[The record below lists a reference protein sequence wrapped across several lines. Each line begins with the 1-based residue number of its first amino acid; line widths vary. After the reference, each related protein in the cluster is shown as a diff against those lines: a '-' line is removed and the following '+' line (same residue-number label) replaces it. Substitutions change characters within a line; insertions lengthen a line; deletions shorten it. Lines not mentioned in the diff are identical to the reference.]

1 VLQVV
6 FDSGGSSLAG
16 GGLESPG
23 GVGDCDLVTGKSFG
37 WWGVAGAAFRSP
49 LLFPPFSLVTLLS
62 FALLSF
68 ALLSFALLSFALL
81 SFALLSF
88 ALLSFALLSFALL
101 SFALLSFAGLSL
113 ALLFFDSCRGSE
125 GATSGGNDFALGCAG
140 ACRTRP

>member
-88 ALLSFALLSFALL
+88 ALLSFALLSFA
-101 SFALLSFAGLSL
+101 GLSL

>member
-6 FDSGGSSLAG
+6 FDSGGASLAG

-23 GVGDCDLVTGKSFG
+23 GVGDCDLVTGKSSG
-37 WWGVAGAAFRSP
+37 WWGVAGAVFRSP

-62 FALLSF
+62 CTLRSFTLLSFALPVALLSF
-68 ALLSFALLSFALL
+68 ALLSFALLSL
-81 SFALLSF
+81 
-88 ALLSFALLSFALL
+88 
-101 SFALLSFAGLSL
+101 ALLSFAGLSL